1 MRSRV
6 IPGSSPTID
15 RRDPVSRLNNVL
27 FPTFGRPHTPIS
39 GRSRASTLAVSVPI
53 CEASNSTSRQSSK
66 SPPICSRPSIF
77 DDRGV
82 CRPTIPSAGLTCFT
96 LEALG
101 GVPFGVFAAGASP
114 RIALRFSLSGDCFV
128 NSAALSAAA
137 RLVESTFRFLGST
150 APVVGVDFG
159 ARPFLGRVLACR
171 CFLPNRFLSSLW
183 ATEIQLSPAHASSG
197 QALRYLFAI
206 LSIIEI
212 ARHTCRNYA
221 HKPHIVHHRSHLDP
235 THPPGESPEP
245 PRLLRPRRH
254 PLEILSRLRAPPRP
268 VRHGPSHRVRLQGK
282 TSPHRRSRHRHRKN
296 PRLPLTRYPHGPRAQ
311 PAHHYLH
318 RHKKSPRAALL
329 QRCAVFRIP
338 TRPAKSLLHEGPR
351 QLSLPPQALRPSRQP
366 NPPRPR

>member
-27 FPTFGRPHTPIS
+27 FPTFGRPHTAIS

-82 CRPTIPSAGLTCFT
+82 CRPTIPSARLTCCT

-128 NSAALSAAA
+128 TREALSAAA

-159 ARPFLGRVLACR
+159 ARPFLGRVLACL
-171 CFLPNRFLSSLW
+171 CFLPNRFLSSRL
-183 ATEIQLSPAHASSG
+183 ATE
-197 QALRYLFAI
+197 
-206 LSIIEI
+206 
-212 ARHTCRNYA
+212 C
-221 HKPHIVHHRSHLDP
+221 P
-235 THPPGESPEP
+235 TFS
-245 PRLLRPRRH
+245 
-254 PLEILSRLRAPPRP
+254 RAP
-268 VRHGPSHRVRLQGK
+268 S
-282 TSPHRRSRHRHRKN
+282 RRQV
-296 PRLPLTRYPHGPRAQ
+296 LT
-311 PAHHYLH
+311 L
-318 RHKKSPRAALL
+318 
-329 QRCAVFRIP
+329 FI
-338 TRPAKSLLHEGPR
+338 
-351 QLSLPPQALRPSRQP
+351 
-366 NPPRPR
+366 